1 MRAVRWL
8 PTGNRRRETATAA
21 CVGIAVAGD
30 AQQFS
35 SHDLLGGVDRL
46 GVGAGLCGG
55 QLLVLGARLAFLQR
69 LWGLFFVL
77 AGGAWQ
83 AGVRLGCGAVGG
95 WLLVG
100 WGCLGP
106 DVVVSA
112 EGDEALFGVI
122 HKGFGVSVCV
132 TVGAFLGG
140 VDGFAGQVTKFG
152 HIPPHIVTR

>member
-55 QLLVLGARLAFLQR
+55 QLLVLGARLALCAA
-69 LWGLFFVL
+69 FVGSVFC
-77 AGGAWQ
+77 AGGRGLAS
-83 AGVRLGCGAVGG
+83 RGAVGVWRSRG
-95 WLLVG
+95 LVACG
-100 WGCLGP
+100 VGVFRAGCCRIG
-106 DVVVSA
+106 
-112 EGDEALFGVI
+112 
-122 HKGFGVSVCV
+122 
-132 TVGAFLGG
+132 
-140 VDGFAGQVTKFG
+140 
-152 HIPPHIVTR
+152 